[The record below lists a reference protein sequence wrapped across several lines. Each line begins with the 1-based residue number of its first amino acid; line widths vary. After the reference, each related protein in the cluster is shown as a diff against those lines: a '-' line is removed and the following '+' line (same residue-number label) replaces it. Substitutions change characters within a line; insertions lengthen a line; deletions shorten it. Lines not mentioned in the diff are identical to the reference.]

1 MALVLADRVKVRS
14 RTVGT
19 GTFTL
24 ENTVAGFQSF
34 SVIGDGNETF
44 YAIVDAAGNWEIGR
58 GTYTETGAIL
68 SRDMILSSSNS
79 NSVVNFP
86 VGSKNVYTT
95 IPAALVGPI
104 LGTQSIVAIDIKGSV
119 FADDSTMI
127 IDGTEGNILYTPSS
141 PADWSAPAPTTVQAA
156 LDRLATV
163 VKALN
168 GGTGA

>member
-34 SVIGDGNETF
+34 AVIGDGNETF

-58 GTYTETGAIL
+58 GTYTASGTTL
-68 SRDMILSSSNS
+68 SRDLILSSSNS
-79 NSVVNFP
+79 NATVDFLA
-86 VGSKNVYTT
+86 GSKNVYTT

-104 LGTQSIVAIDIKGSV
+104 LGTQSVVSIDIKGSV

-127 IDGTEGNILYTPSS
+127 IDGTEGNILYVPSS
-141 PADWSAPAPTTVQAA
+141 SGDWSGTAPTTVQEA
-156 LDRLATV
+156 LDRLAILA
-163 VKALN
+163 KALN